1 MTTVPQSV
9 PLQSVKGAVSVGR
22 RLSYTILRKL
32 AKATVRASCGVSG
45 MSDGL
50 RRGGRGN
57 PIKRDHALAG

>member
-1 MTTVPQSV
+1 MTAVPQSV
-9 PLQSVKGAVSVGR
+9 PLQSVKGAVSVGS

-50 RRGGRGN
+50 WRAGRVN
-57 PIKRDHALAG
+57 PIERDHAFAG